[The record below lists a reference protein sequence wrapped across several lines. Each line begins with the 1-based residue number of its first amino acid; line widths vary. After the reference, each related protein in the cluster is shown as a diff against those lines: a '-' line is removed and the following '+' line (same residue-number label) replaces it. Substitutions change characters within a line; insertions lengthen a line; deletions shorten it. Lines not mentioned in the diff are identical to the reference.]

1 MTCSP
6 ACLPDYLSVRPWILG
21 LVFGGNENANFLR
34 LSHHAPWVPCV
45 YRYIARDVLPGR
57 CIFYFWYNLYLSYW
71 LEVTGGTAGVPSSAG
86 VSGFFLAM
94 WTKKKDS
101 LCRVDEMLVLW
112 FSVPTV
118 SWVPWRTPPEL
129 KSLELTEQLFSL
141 TVNSQL
147 KISHWLEQLLSDWS
161 EQAHVLGTSD
171 RQPDNDKWYKRGGKE
186 VLSNSYLMTIIMML
200 N

>member
-1 MTCSP
+1 
-6 ACLPDYLSVRPWILG
+6 
-21 LVFGGNENANFLR
+21 
-34 LSHHAPWVPCV
+34 
-45 YRYIARDVLPGR
+45 
-57 CIFYFWYNLYLSYW
+57 
-71 LEVTGGTAGVPSSAG
+71 
-86 VSGFFLAM
+86 M

-147 KISHWLEQLLSDWS
+147 KISH
-161 EQAHVLGTSD
+161 
-171 RQPDNDKWYKRGGKE
+171 
-186 VLSNSYLMTIIMML
+186 
-200 N
+200 